1 MKKPIITLIILT
13 FVFLSISAQDKLLTL
28 QDAIYMNRDIYP
40 ASIPQLQWIGD
51 SDQYAFAKENAIYK
65 VTAKRGT
72 ETLLFDLDMLNT
84 GMLAGGDDSL
94 MRLPR
99 INLYK
104 DDAGYFKSGN
114 TYYEYNFRIHELRKI
129 TQVPDTA
136 RNIEFNR
143 PSSNVAFT
151 IKNNLFYTKDGEV
164 KQITFEV
171 DPGIV
176 CGQTV
181 HRNEFGI
188 NGGIFWS
195 PNGSKLA
202 FYRKDETMVTDYP
215 LVDITKRIGTVENT
229 KYPMAGETSEQVTL
243 GVYDLA
249 KDITI
254 YMKTGEPKDQYLTSV
269 TWGPEEK
276 YIYIGILNR
285 DQNHLKLNQYN
296 ASSGIFI
303 KTLFEEM
310 HPKYVE
316 PETPM
321 YFLPENPNQ
330 FIWLSERDGYNH
342 LYLHDTEGALLKQL
356 TNRDWVVTEFLGF
369 YGKETAWFTGT
380 KDGPLQNNIYSVNL
394 TSGEI
399 VRVSQDHGT
408 HRAYISK
415 SGKYILD
422 SYSSRDVSREY
433 KLLSNKGKTIRIVKE
448 DQNPLVEYNM
458 GETSISTLKAEDGT
472 DLYYRLIK
480 PINFDESKKYP
491 AIVYVYGGPHA
502 QLVTDS
508 WLGGGGLFL
517 NYLAQQGFVVITL
530 DNRGSANRGRDF
542 EQAIFRNTGDI
553 EVKEQMVGV
562 NFLKSLSFVD
572 PERIGV
578 DGWSYGGF
586 LTIMMMLKNPDV
598 FKVGVAGGPVTDWK
612 YYEVM
617 YGERYMDTPQDNPE
631 GYENARLINKIDQLN
646 GKLMIIHGTMDPTVV
661 WQQSLVFLQEAIT
674 KQKQVDYFVFPG
686 HGHNMRGIDRAY
698 LYEKIAIYFKENL

>member
-84 GMLAGGDDSL
+84 GMIAGGDDSL

-164 KQITFEV
+164 KQITFEA
-171 DPGIV
+171 DFGIV

-542 EQAIFRNTGDI
+542 EQAIFRNAGDI
-553 EVKEQMVGV
+553 EVKDQMVGV

>member
-1 MKKPIITLIILT
+1 MKKPIITLFILL
-13 FVFLSISAQDKLLTL
+13 FVFLSISAQEKLLTL

-84 GMLAGGDDSL
+84 GMIAGGDDSL
-94 MRLPR
+94 KRLPR

-114 TYYEYNFRIHELRKI
+114 TYYEYNFRIHELKKI

-136 RNIEFNR
+136 GNIEFNR

-164 KQITFEV
+164 KQITFED

-188 NGGIFWS
+188 TGGIFWS

-215 LVDITKRIGTVENT
+215 LVDVSKRIGTVENT

-249 KDITI
+249 NDITI
-254 YMKTGEPKDQYLTSV
+254 YMKTDEPKDLYLTSV

-285 DQNHLKLNQYN
+285 DQNHLKLNQYDT
-296 ASSGIFI
+296 SIGILV

-342 LYLHDTEGALLKQL
+342 LYLHDSDGALLKQL
-356 TNRDWVVTEFLGF
+356 TNGKWAVTEFLGF
-369 YGKETAWFTGT
+369 FGKETVWFSGT
-380 KDGPLQNNIYSVNL
+380 KENPLQNDIYSVNL

-399 VRVSQDHGT
+399 VRVSQDNGT
-408 HRAYISK
+408 HRANISK

-422 SYSSRDVSREY
+422 SYSSTDVSREV
-433 KLLSNKGKTIRIVKE
+433 KLLNNKGKTVRVVKE

-458 GETSISTLKAEDGT
+458 GETTISTLKAEDGT

-542 EQAIFRNTGDI
+542 EQAIFRNAGDV
-553 EVKEQMVGV
+553 EVKDQMVGV
-562 NFLKSLSFVD
+562 NYLKSLPFVD

-631 GYENARLINKIDQLN
+631 GYENASLINKIDRLD
-646 GKLMIIHGTMDPTVV
+646 GKLMIIQGTMDPTVV